1 MISCAVYPC
10 CVVHYR
16 VIYMYISFYVQ
27 TSFPH
32 KSMCYS
38 PSVDVSFQ
46 GGKGIEE
53 VAKKVETEAP
63 NKNVEEKTV
72 GPTQEEYD
80 KLQEGVLTEGE
91 YAVCHV

>member
-1 MISCAVYPC
+1 MLYVWFIIMFFTFHFTYKLVFHINLCA
-10 CVVHYR
+10 
-16 VIYMYISFYVQ
+16 I
-27 TSFPH
+27 
-32 KSMCYS
+32 S

>member
-1 MISCAVYPC
+1 MQCVHAVLFIIVFFTFYF
-10 CVVHYR
+10 
-16 VIYMYISFYVQ
+16 MYKLVFHINLRAI
-27 TSFPH
+27 
-32 KSMCYS
+32 S

-46 GGKGIEE
+46 SGKSIEE